1 MFSRSM
7 EFCFSFVGGESTSAW
22 WRFCWWRD
30 YRSKPLLVT
39 FCLVQQQGIKIKRET
54 FVSSESAILFFAFR
68 KRTCEWNKRLR
79 WEMMTALCWRKLFC
93 STQIFT
99 TLQLPTIRRR
109 INVYLDVMV
118 HRACDT
124 LPRSINTTELSA
136 SINKLWGFQS
146 KQKEDNIHNKN
157 VSILCK

>member
-1 MFSRSM
+1 MKTK
-7 EFCFSFVGGESTSAW
+7 E
-22 WRFCWWRD
+22 
-30 YRSKPLLVT
+30 
-39 FCLVQQQGIKIKRET
+39 
-54 FVSSESAILFFAFR
+54 FVSIKENYFVQHKS
-68 KRTCEWNKRLR
+68 
-79 WEMMTALCWRKLFC
+79 
-93 STQIFT
+93 
-99 TLQLPTIRRR
+99 LQLPTIRRR

-157 VSILCK
+157 ISILCK